1 MKQDQIQLRKQEAL
15 DELKA
20 KVETVTPGSEIKVK
34 SKGGGS
40 MYGKVVRTISESA
53 QVEVEF
59 EGGAKYFVPYD
70 RVDFKGTEEKPK
82 VVVENEYGEY
92 FLLILPGR

>member
-1 MKQDQIQLRKQEAL
+1 MLQKQEAL
-15 DELKA
+15 AELKA
-20 KVETVTPGSEIKVK
+20 KIDAVLPGSDIKVK

-40 MYGKVVRTISESA
+40 MFGKIIRTISESM

-59 EGGAKYFVPYD
+59 EGGVKYFVPYD
-70 RVDFKGTEEKPK
+70 RVDFKEKADKPK

-92 FLLILPGR
+92 FLLSHLGVGAEQM